1 MEKKERGRELE
12 CVSDLFISSGEEQVP
27 GEKQLELEGTYADQ
41 PEDDY
46 EVEETVRVR
55 KTITYPASKR
65 AQENIRKCLY
75 EHLKDDY
82 IISRVELVK
91 RSEVLKLRNVQT
103 KKEEIIIALKPPQV

>member
-12 CVSDLFISSGEEQVP
+12 RVTDLFISSDEEQVP
-27 GEKQLELEGTYADQ
+27 GEKLLEFEGTYADQ
-41 PEDDY
+41 TEDDY
-46 EVEETVRVR
+46 EVEETVKVR
-55 KTITYPASKR
+55 RSITYPASER

-82 IISRVELVK
+82 IISRVELIK
-91 RSEVLKLRNVQT
+91 RSEVLKLRNVKS